1 MKTIRKLMLAVSCMC
16 ACALA
21 HAAEPFKIGLILP
34 MTGPFA
40 MVGHQSQIAIDL
52 YMQRHG
58 DEVAGR
64 KIEVIIKDDG
74 GIQPEVAKR
83 LAQELLVKEKVDVL
97 AGFGLTP
104 AAFAVA
110 PLATQSKTPMI
121 VTGAGTSSIVDKS
134 DYIVRT
140 SQALPQ
146 TTAPLADWAAKNGI
160 KKVTTL
166 VSDYGPGHDAEKTF
180 VKRFGE
186 TGGSILDSVR
196 IPLQNPDFAPFLQR
210 VKDSQPDAVFIFVP
224 SGPGAALM
232 KQFADKGLSA
242 SGIKLI
248 AQGGLLEDD
257 LLQSMGPDALGVV
270 SSMHYSAAHDTPF
283 NKAYVA
289 EFRKLS
295 KGELPN
301 SMSVGAYDAMHLVY
315 ESLKQAGRDATGD
328 SLLKAMKG
336 MSWESPRGP
345 VSIDA
350 DTGEIIQNVYI
361 RRVENVDGEMY
372 NVEFDTVANF
382 KNPEG

>member
-1 MKTIRKLMLAVSCMC
+1 MAFAGLAQ
-16 ACALA
+16 
-21 HAAEPFKIGLILP
+21 AAESFKVGFIIP

-52 YMQRHG
+52 YMRQHG
-58 DEVAGR
+58 NEAAGR

-74 GIQPEVAKR
+74 GVQPEVAKR

-110 PLATQSKTPMI
+110 PLATQSATPMI
-121 VTGAGTSSIVDKS
+121 VTAAGTSAIVKKS

-146 TTAPLADWAAKNGI
+146 TTAPLADWAAKNDI

-180 VKRFGE
+180 VKRFAEAGGE
-186 TGGSILDSVR
+186 VIDSVR

-210 VKDSQPDAVFIFVP
+210 VKDSRPDAVFIFVP

-242 SGIKLI
+242 SGIRLI

-257 LLQSMGPDALGVV
+257 LLQSMGPEAQGVV
-270 SSMHYSAAHDTPF
+270 SSMHYSAAHDSAT

-289 EFRKLS
+289 EFLKLS
-295 KGELPN
+295 NGELPN
-301 SMSVGAYDAMHLVY
+301 SMSVGAYDAMHLIY
-315 ESLKQAGRDATGD
+315 ESLKKTGGEATGKR
-328 SLLKAMKG
+328 LLDAMKG

-345 VSIDA
+345 ISIDP
-350 DTGEIIQNVYI
+350 DTRDIIQNVYI
-361 RRVENVDGEMY
+361 RRVENVDGQMY
-372 NVEFDTVANF
+372 NVEFDKVANF